1 MTGTGR
7 SLAAALGLFTICPV
21 PARYAGPPP
30 EHVVRWL
37 PGLGVVVGGV
47 AVLPALAVWRGGA
60 QGSPLLAGVL
70 IVAVLATATRGLH
83 LDGLADLADG
93 LGSRRPAADA
103 LAVMRQPDIGPFG
116 VATIALTLLIQ
127 VASLATILAASTRL
141 EACVLVVVTAVTG
154 RVAVVQAAGTRVPAA
169 RLQGFGALVAS
180 SVATPERII
189 VTALLFV
196 GAFAA
201 ELGLRGS
208 FDRAGL
214 VAAAVAGGLT
224 AAWLVRRHAVR
235 RLGGV
240 TGDVFGALVEV
251 ASSAALL
258 VLATGAVW
266 R

>member
-1 MTGTGR
+1 MTGPGR
-7 SLAAALGLFTICPV
+7 SLAAALGLFTICPI

-37 PGLGVVVGGV
+37 PVVGAVVGGV
-47 AVLPALAVWRGGA
+47 AVLPALGVWRGGA
-60 QGSPLLAGVL
+60 QGSPTLAGVL
-70 IVAVLATATRGLH
+70 IVAVLAAATRGLH

-93 LGSRRPAADA
+93 LGSRRPAAGA

-116 VATIALTLLIQ
+116 VATIVLALLIQ
-127 VASLATILAASTRL
+127 VASLATVLAASTRL
-141 EACVLVVVTAVTG
+141 EAGLLVVLTAVTG
-154 RVAVVQAAGTRVPAA
+154 RVAVVQAAGTRVPSA
-169 RLQGFGALVAS
+169 RSQGFGALVAG
-180 SVATPERII
+180 SVAAPERVI
-189 VTALLFV
+189 VTTLFLAV
-196 GAFAA
+196 AFAA
-201 ELGLRGS
+201 DLGLRGS
-208 FDRAGL
+208 FVRASV

>member
-1 MTGTGR
+1 MTGPGR

-21 PARYAGPPP
+21 PARHAGLPP

-37 PGLGVVVGGV
+37 PGVGIGVGGV
-47 AVLPALAVWRGGA
+47 AALPALAVWRGQA
-60 QGSPLLAGVL
+60 QGSPLLAGAL

-93 LGSRRPAADA
+93 LGSKRPAAGA

-116 VATIALTLLIQ
+116 VATIVLVLLIQ
-127 VASLATILAASTRL
+127 VASLATVLAGSTRL
-141 EACVLVVVTAVTG
+141 EGGLLVVLTAVTG

-169 RLQGFGALVAS
+169 RSQGFGALVAG
-180 SVATPERII
+180 SVAAPERVI
-189 VTALLFV
+189 VTALLLA

-201 ELGLRGS
+201 DLGLRGS
-208 FDRAGL
+208 FVRAGI

-251 ASSAALL
+251 ASTAVLLILAAG
-258 VLATGAVW
+258 TVW
-266 R
+266 Q